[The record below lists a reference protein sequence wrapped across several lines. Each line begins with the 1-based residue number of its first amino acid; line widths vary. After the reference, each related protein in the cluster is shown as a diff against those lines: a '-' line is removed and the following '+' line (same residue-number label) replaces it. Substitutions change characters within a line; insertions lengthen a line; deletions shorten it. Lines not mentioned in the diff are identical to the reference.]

1 MLHSCV
7 PVLHCR
13 YAVMVQVDFNEE
25 ERMRRE
31 TLSGS
36 GTAQG
41 LTGWFMRHG
50 FASDEKQAN
59 QVLVIVL
66 IGVLAITAIVAWRAL
81 GSF

>member
-1 MLHSCV
+1 
-7 PVLHCR
+7 
-13 YAVMVQVDFNEE
+13 MVQVDFNEE

-41 LTGWFMRHG
+41 LTGWFIRYG
-50 FASDEKQAN
+50 FAADEKQAN

-66 IGVLAITAIVAWRAL
+66 IGVLIVTSIVVWRAF
-81 GSF
+81 GGF